1 MLESR
6 IVEVDGTFVG
16 TLIIEADRVTQRFY
30 ATHDSVRAFHNRT
43 LQGGDDLPVRL
54 PACTGVTMR
63 WVYSL
68 HRKYGHIRKTART
81 CRVRAVI
88 DFL

>member
-16 TLIIEADRVTQRFY
+16 TLIVEADRVTQRFY

-43 LQGGDDLPVRL
+43 LQGGDDLTRQVARL
-54 PACTGVTMR
+54 YRRSHAMDLRP
-63 WVYSL
+63 SS
-68 HRKYGHIRKTART
+68 
-81 CRVRAVI
+81 
-88 DFL
+88 